1 MRFAAPMVCLAV
13 AVLIAGS
20 PGAWGGGSEHKAD
33 AHGGDAP
40 PKDPHAKKDK
50 HAAPEQGKEAAA
62 PPPPRVGCYY
72 DPNAPLRP
80 PADDHASASAPDGH
94 GKGAKTEH
102 SAAPAPENTA
112 HPAPDAHGKGAK
124 TEHSAAPPVVE
135 HADHPAPTA
144 PAEETKVEHSAAP
157 VAPPAVEH
165 AGHPSLEAPA
175 EETKVE
181 HSAVPSPPPAV
192 EQAHPAPDAHAEET
206 KAEQPAAA
214 SAGHDDAAHALASEA
229 AAPESPPAHV
239 SEEAAA
245 KTEQLP
251 DEPVAK
257 KDEAEQPYMLIR
269 TLEAVQDKIAGGS
282 SDAHIYQRQLIAEI
296 SKKLPRVSDEDWKQP
311 RNSRGAI
318 IYALSGG
325 DPGVLAKLLSISPV
339 PCVDDNLV
347 KGLLDYSQGRNT
359 EAIALLSKIDA
370 RTLDARAG
378 GHLALAQA
386 MLVSADDPKRAI
398 AYLDLARLLA
408 PGTLV
413 EEAALR
419 RGAVIAA
426 LGDDLDKFK
435 LLTSQYLRRYSKSVY
450 ASDFIR
456 RFATVVTTGK
466 FAENPS
472 LFSEVAE
479 ALDMLDKDEQ
489 KRAYS
494 AIAEAGIVRGRVQL
508 TLLAAKKLADQ
519 AKDDPKRA
527 VQARLYEAAALLVTD
542 DFDRA
547 VIQLKSIDRAALGAR
562 DQPLLDAALTVAN
575 KMRAPLPEAIAG
587 GEPPPVSA
595 EQGRDVELS
604 QAPAVIGKANK
615 AIGKVD
621 ELLDGDKR

>member
-1 MRFAAPMVCLAV
+1 MRFAAPMLCLAV
-13 AVLIAGS
+13 AALIAGS

-33 AHGGDAP
+33 AHGGDA

-80 PADDHASASAPDGH
+80 PADDHASASAPD
-94 GKGAKTEH
+94 
-102 SAAPAPENTA
+102 
-112 HPAPDAHGKGAK
+112 AHGKGAK
-124 TEHSAAPPVVE
+124 TEHSGAPTPENAAHPAPDAHGKEAKPAAPAAPPAVE
-135 HADHPAPTA
+135 HADHPAP
-144 PAEETKVEHSAAP
+144 VEAKTEHAAAP

-165 AGHPSLEAPA
+165 AGHPAPTAPA
-175 EETKVE
+175 KETKAE
-181 HSAVPSPPPAV
+181 HSAAPDAPPAV
-192 EQAHPAPDAHAEET
+192 EQADHPAPDAHTEET

-214 SAGHDDAAHALASEA
+214 SAGHDDAAHAPASEA
-229 AAPESPPAHV
+229 AAPENPPAHV
-239 SEEAAA
+239 SE
-245 KTEQLP
+245 KTEQP
-251 DEPVAK
+251 PAEPVAK

-347 KGLLDYSQGRNT
+347 KGLLDYSQGRNA

-386 MLVSADDPKRAI
+386 MLVAAEDPKRAI

-547 VIQLKSIDRAALGAR
+547 VVQLKSIDRAALGAR

-575 KMRAPLPEAIAG
+575 KMRAPLPEAITGA
-587 GEPPPVSA
+587 EPPPVSA
-595 EQGRDVELS
+595 EQGKDAELS